1 MDKNGSIRACGIEE
15 EQKKAC
21 RSGLGYDSMD
31 QMCFDDGAVAF
42 KVPPFE
48 FLAAPGFAAARDRVI
63 SGKLALYEGNHLFN
77 RLILEEGRF
86 LCYLAAL
93 SLHAGQDM
101 AQPQTWLTLGRLQRE
116 ITELGVA
123 SRNRVEA
130 QVSCLRKYGFL
141 TQQPHASDRRVRL
154 LVPSAALLS
163 RDAGILG
170 LLVTGLTELGLS
182 PTDGRKGPL
191 APDLHRAMR
200 RATLPYL
207 PGLSRMIRRHLPLAP
222 FFAHDCGYMIL
233 LLLLRGA
240 RESGND
246 AISTGFQ
253 RLATQT
259 GVSRTHVRRII
270 EAARDA
276 GLLTTATRGG
286 HDIRLTA
293 DMWHAADRWFA
304 DKFALTDLLLREAL
318 PAEPASIAA

>member
-1 MDKNGSIRACGIEE
+1 
-15 EQKKAC
+15 
-21 RSGLGYDSMD
+21 MD
-31 QMCFDDGAVAF
+31 QVSFDDSSVAF
-42 KVPPFE
+42 HVPPVE
-48 FLAAPGFAAARDRVI
+48 FLSAPGFARARDRLIV
-63 SGKLALYEGNHLFN
+63 GKLALYEGNHLFN

-101 AQPQTWLTLGRLQRE
+101 TQPSTWLTLGRLQRE
-116 ITELGVA
+116 VTELGVA

-154 LVPSAALLS
+154 LVPNAALLA

-170 LLVTGLTELGLS
+170 HLLDGLSEFGLS
-182 PTDGRKGPL
+182 PTEGLKGP
-191 APDLHRAMR
+191 PSPELHRAMR
-200 RATLPYL
+200 RATLPRL
-207 PGLSRMIRRHLPLAP
+207 PGISRLIRRHLPLAP

-240 RESGND
+240 RERGD
-246 AISTGFQ
+246 DTVLTGYQ

-259 GVSRTHVRRII
+259 GVSRTHVRRIV

-276 GLLTTATRGG
+276 GLLVTSARGG
-286 HDIRLTA
+286 HDIRLTPQ
-293 DMWHAADRWFA
+293 MWHTADRWFA
-304 DKFALTDLLLREAL
+304 DTFALTDLLLREARAQML
-318 PAEPASIAA
+318 PSSAAA

>member
-1 MDKNGSIRACGIEE
+1 
-15 EQKKAC
+15 
-21 RSGLGYDSMD
+21 MD
-31 QMCFDDGAVAF
+31 QISFDDGSVAF

-48 FLAAPGFAAARDRVI
+48 FLSAPGFAETRDRLI
-63 SGKLALYEGNHLFN
+63 AGKLALYEGSHLFN

-93 SLHAGQDM
+93 SLHASQDI
-101 AQPQTWLTLGRLQRE
+101 ARPPTWLTLGRLQRE
-116 ITELGVA
+116 VIELGVA

-154 LVPSAALLS
+154 LVPSAALLA

-170 LLVTGLTELGLS
+170 LFVSGLSDFGLS
-182 PTDGRKGPL
+182 PTDGHTGPL

-200 RATLPYL
+200 RATLPLL
-207 PGLSRMIRRHLPLAP
+207 PGLSRIIRRHLPLAP

-233 LLLLRGA
+233 LLLLRGG
-240 RESGND
+240 RESGDNT
-246 AISTGFQ
+246 ISTGYQ

-259 GVSRTHVRRII
+259 GVSRTHVRRIV

-276 GLLTTATRGG
+276 GLLTTTARGG
-286 HDIRLTA
+286 HDIRLTPA
-293 DMWHAADRWFA
+293 MWNAADRWFA
-304 DKFALTDLLLREAL
+304 DNLALTDLLLREAGMQAQ
-318 PAEPASIAA
+318 PAAAA

>member
-1 MDKNGSIRACGIEE
+1 MGLFGLRRRHKKKTKRAAPDWGSAE
-15 EQKKAC
+15 
-21 RSGLGYDSMD
+21 MD
-31 QMCFDDGAVAF
+31 QHTFEDSAVAF
-42 KVPPFE
+42 RVPPFE
-48 FLAAPGFAAARDRVI
+48 FLSAPGFAQIRDRLI
-63 SGKLALYEGNHLFN
+63 AGKLALYEGNHLFN

-101 AQPQTWLTLGRLQRE
+101 AQPATWLTLGRLQRE
-116 ITELGVA
+116 VTELGVA

-154 LVPSAALLS
+154 LVPSVSLLA

-170 LLVTGLTELGLS
+170 LLVTAVSDFGLS
-182 PTDGRKGPL
+182 PIGKHNGPL
-191 APDLHRAMR
+191 PPDLHRAMR
-200 RATLPYL
+200 RATLAQL
-207 PGLSRMIRRHLPLAP
+207 PGLSRLIRRHSPLAP

-233 LLLLRGA
+233 LLLLRDA
-240 RESGND
+240 RQNGDSMVP
-246 AISTGFQ
+246 TGYQ

-286 HDIRLTA
+286 HDICLTPS
-293 DMWHAADRWFA
+293 MWHAADRWFA
-304 DKFALTDLLLREAL
+304 DNMALTELLLRQATAR
-318 PAEPASIAA
+318 PAGTAG

>member
-1 MDKNGSIRACGIEE
+1 MD
-15 EQKKAC
+15 
-21 RSGLGYDSMD
+21 MD
-31 QMCFDDGAVAF
+31 QVSFADSALVF

-48 FLAAPGFAAARDRVI
+48 FLNAPGFAAARDRLI
-63 SGKLALYEGNHLFN
+63 AGKLALYEGNHLFN

-101 AQPQTWLTLGRLQRE
+101 ARGSTWLTLGRLQRE
-116 ITELGVA
+116 VTELGVA

-154 LVPSAALLS
+154 LVPGAALLA

-170 LLVTGLTELGLS
+170 YLIEGLSALGLS
-182 PTDGRKGPL
+182 PTEGCSGPL
-191 APDLHRAMR
+191 TPELHRAMR
-200 RATLPYL
+200 RATLPHL
-207 PGLSRMIRRHLPLAP
+207 PGLSRIIRRHLPLAP

-240 RESGND
+240 RAGDDGVIASGYQ
-246 AISTGFQ
+246 G
-253 RLATQT
+253 LAMQT
-259 GVSRTHVRRII
+259 GVSRTHVRRIV

-276 GLLTTATRGG
+276 SLVTTTARGG
-286 HDIRLTA
+286 HDIRLTPA
-293 DMWHAADRWFA
+293 MWHAADRWFA

-318 PAEPASIAA
+318 ASGAADKAA